1 MADLNTSNNKASSLL
16 YLREDRIKISLNN
29 FFEAN
34 RIFEKEIFNNL
45 DDEQLGMADI
55 RCLLII
61 NLNPGI
67 IFNELLNILDIRKQS
82 LNRVLRSLLK
92 KKFIIIGSAHNIKEI
107 RNKEIQNVDKIFIS
121 SLFKKNK
128 NYLGMNRFK
137 LISNYTKKEVVV
149 LGGISKKNIKKLR
162 LINITEFA
170 GIAFFE

>member
-1 MADLNTSNNKASSLL
+1 MINIYFYHNYVIVADLTTSNSKASSLL

-82 LNRVLRSLLK
+82 LNRVLRSILK
-92 KKFIIIGSAHNIKEI
+92 EKFIN
-107 RNKEIQNVDKIFIS
+107 QKINS
-121 SLFKKNK
+121 DDGRKKNLYLTDTAKDKLNNVIKPLIDRLSKSYVKSGANAVQGFNMVVNSLIEK
-128 NYLGMNRFK
+128 NN
-137 LISNYTKKEVVV
+137 E
-149 LGGISKKNIKKLR
+149 
-162 LINITEFA
+162 
-170 GIAFFE
+170 

>member
-1 MADLNTSNNKASSLL
+1 MINIYFYRNYVIMADLNTSNSKASSLL

-82 LNRVLRSLLK
+82 LNRVLRILLK
-92 KKFIIIGSAHNIKEI
+92 EKFII
-107 RNKEIQNVDKIFIS
+107 QKINS
-121 SLFKKNK
+121 DDGRKKNLYLTDTAKDKLNNVIKPLIDRLSKSYVKSGANAVQGFNMVVNSLIEK
-128 NYLGMNRFK
+128 NN
-137 LISNYTKKEVVV
+137 E
-149 LGGISKKNIKKLR
+149 
-162 LINITEFA
+162 
-170 GIAFFE
+170 

>member
-1 MADLNTSNNKASSLL
+1 MADLNTSNSKASSLL

-92 KKFIIIGSAHNIKEI
+92 EKFII
-107 RNKEIQNVDKIFIS
+107 QKINS
-121 SLFKKNK
+121 DDGRKKNLYLTDVAKEKLNDVIKPLIDKLSKSYVKSGASAVQGFNMVVNSLIEK
-128 NYLGMNRFK
+128 NN
-137 LISNYTKKEVVV
+137 E
-149 LGGISKKNIKKLR
+149 
-162 LINITEFA
+162 
-170 GIAFFE
+170 

>member
-1 MADLNTSNNKASSLL
+1 MINIYFYRNYVIVADLNTSNSKASSLL

-82 LNRVLRSLLK
+82 LNRVLRSLLNE
-92 KKFIIIGSAHNIKEI
+92 KFII
-107 RNKEIQNVDKIFIS
+107 QKINADDGR
-121 SLFKKNK
+121 KKNLYLTDTAKDKLNNVIKPLIDKLSKSYVKSGANAVQGFNMVVNSLIEK
-128 NYLGMNRFK
+128 NN
-137 LISNYTKKEVVV
+137 E
-149 LGGISKKNIKKLR
+149 
-162 LINITEFA
+162 
-170 GIAFFE
+170 

>member
-1 MADLNTSNNKASSLL
+1 MADLNTSSNKASSLL

-92 KKFIIIGSAHNIKEI
+92 EKFII
-107 RNKEIQNVDKIFIS
+107 QKINS
-121 SLFKKNK
+121 DDGRKKNLYLTDTAKDKLNNVIKPLIDRLSKSYVKSGANAVQGFNMVVNSLIEK
-128 NYLGMNRFK
+128 NN
-137 LISNYTKKEVVV
+137 E
-149 LGGISKKNIKKLR
+149 
-162 LINITEFA
+162 
-170 GIAFFE
+170 

>member
-1 MADLNTSNNKASSLL
+1 VADLNTSNSKASSLL

-92 KKFIIIGSAHNIKEI
+92 EKFIIQKINSDDGRKKNLYLTDVA
-107 RNKEIQNVDKIFIS
+107 RNKLNDVIKPLIDRLSKSYIKSGANAVQGFNMVVNSLIEKI
-121 SLFKKNK
+121 N
-128 NYLGMNRFK
+128 
-137 LISNYTKKEVVV
+137 E
-149 LGGISKKNIKKLR
+149 
-162 LINITEFA
+162 
-170 GIAFFE
+170 

>member
-1 MADLNTSNNKASSLL
+1 MADLNTSNSKASSLL

-92 KKFIIIGSAHNIKEI
+92 EKFII
-107 RNKEIQNVDKIFIS
+107 QKINADDGR
-121 SLFKKNK
+121 KKNLYLTDTAKDKLNNVIRPLIDRLSKSYVKSGANAVQGFNMVVNSLIEK
-128 NYLGMNRFK
+128 NN
-137 LISNYTKKEVVV
+137 E
-149 LGGISKKNIKKLR
+149 
-162 LINITEFA
+162 
-170 GIAFFE
+170 

>member
-1 MADLNTSNNKASSLL
+1 MINIYFYRNYVIVADLNTSSNKASSLL

-82 LNRVLRSLLK
+82 LNRVLRILLK
-92 KKFIIIGSAHNIKEI
+92 EKFII
-107 RNKEIQNVDKIFIS
+107 QKINS
-121 SLFKKNK
+121 DDGRKKNLYLTDTAKDKLNNVIKPLIDRLSKSYVKSGANAVQGFNMVVNSLIEK
-128 NYLGMNRFK
+128 NN
-137 LISNYTKKEVVV
+137 E
-149 LGGISKKNIKKLR
+149 
-162 LINITEFA
+162 
-170 GIAFFE
+170 

>member
-1 MADLNTSNNKASSLL
+1 MINIYFYRNYVIVTDLNTSKSKASSLL

-45 DDEQLGMADI
+45 DDEELGIADI

-82 LNRVLRSLLK
+82 LNRVLRILLK
-92 KKFIIIGSAHNIKEI
+92 EKFII
-107 RNKEIQNVDKIFIS
+107 QKINS
-121 SLFKKNK
+121 DDGRKKNLYLTDVAKDKLNEVIKPLIDKLSKSYVKSGANAVQGFNMVVNSLTEK
-128 NYLGMNRFK
+128 NN
-137 LISNYTKKEVVV
+137 E
-149 LGGISKKNIKKLR
+149 
-162 LINITEFA
+162 
-170 GIAFFE
+170 

>member
-1 MADLNTSNNKASSLL
+1 VADLNTSNNKASSLL

-92 KKFIIIGSAHNIKEI
+92 EKFII
-107 RNKEIQNVDKIFIS
+107 QKINADDGR
-121 SLFKKNK
+121 KKNLYLTDTAKDKLNNVIKPLIDRLSKSYVKSGANAVQGFNMVVNSLIEK
-128 NYLGMNRFK
+128 NN
-137 LISNYTKKEVVV
+137 E
-149 LGGISKKNIKKLR
+149 
-162 LINITEFA
+162 
-170 GIAFFE
+170 

>member
-1 MADLNTSNNKASSLL
+1 MINIYFYRNYVIVADLNTSNNKASSLL

-82 LNRVLRSLLK
+82 LNRVLRILLK
-92 KKFIIIGSAHNIKEI
+92 EKFII
-107 RNKEIQNVDKIFIS
+107 QKINS
-121 SLFKKNK
+121 DDGRKKNL
-128 NYLGMNRFK
+128 YLTDTAKDK
-137 LISNYTKKEVVV
+137 LNNVIKPLIDRLSKSYVKSGANAVQGFNMVVN
-149 LGGISKKNIKKLR
+149 S
-162 LINITEFA
+162 LIEKQ
-170 GIAFFE
+170 

>member
-1 MADLNTSNNKASSLL
+1 MINIYFYRNYVIVADLNTSNSKASSLL

-92 KKFIIIGSAHNIKEI
+92 EKFII
-107 RNKEIQNVDKIFIS
+107 QKINADDGR
-121 SLFKKNK
+121 KKNLYLTDTAKDKLNNVIKPLIDRLSKSYVKSGANAVQGFNMVVNSLTEK
-128 NYLGMNRFK
+128 NN
-137 LISNYTKKEVVV
+137 E
-149 LGGISKKNIKKLR
+149 
-162 LINITEFA
+162 
-170 GIAFFE
+170 

>member
-1 MADLNTSNNKASSLL
+1 LINIYFYRNYVIVADLNTSNSKASSLL

-92 KKFIIIGSAHNIKEI
+92 EKFII
-107 RNKEIQNVDKIFIS
+107 QKINS
-121 SLFKKNK
+121 DDGRKKNLYLTDVAKEKLNDVIKPLIDKLTKSYVKSGANAVQGFNMVVNSLIEK
-128 NYLGMNRFK
+128 NN
-137 LISNYTKKEVVV
+137 E
-149 LGGISKKNIKKLR
+149 
-162 LINITEFA
+162 
-170 GIAFFE
+170 

>member
-1 MADLNTSNNKASSLL
+1 MADLNTSSNKASSLL

-92 KKFIIIGSAHNIKEI
+92 EKFII
-107 RNKEIQNVDKIFIS
+107 QKINS
-121 SLFKKNK
+121 DDGRKKNLYLTDVAKEKLNDVIKPLIDKLSKSYVKSGANAVQGFNMVVNSLIEK
-128 NYLGMNRFK
+128 NN
-137 LISNYTKKEVVV
+137 E
-149 LGGISKKNIKKLR
+149 
-162 LINITEFA
+162 
-170 GIAFFE
+170 

>member
-1 MADLNTSNNKASSLL
+1 MVADLNTSNNKASSLL

-67 IFNELLNILDIRKQS
+67 IFNELLNILDVRKQS

-92 KKFIIIGSAHNIKEI
+92 EKFII
-107 RNKEIQNVDKIFIS
+107 QKINS
-121 SLFKKNK
+121 DDGRKKNLYLTDTAKDKLNNVIKPLIDRLSKSYVKSGANAVQGFNMLVNSLIEK
-128 NYLGMNRFK
+128 NN
-137 LISNYTKKEVVV
+137 E
-149 LGGISKKNIKKLR
+149 
-162 LINITEFA
+162 
-170 GIAFFE
+170 

>member
-1 MADLNTSNNKASSLL
+1 MADLNTSNNKTSSLL

-92 KKFIIIGSAHNIKEI
+92 EKFII
-107 RNKEIQNVDKIFIS
+107 QKINS
-121 SLFKKNK
+121 DDGRKKNL
-128 NYLGMNRFK
+128 YLTDTAKDK
-137 LISNYTKKEVVV
+137 LNNVIKPLIDRLSKSYVKSGANAVQGFNMVVN
-149 LGGISKKNIKKLR
+149 S
-162 LINITEFA
+162 LIEINNE
-170 GIAFFE
+170 

>member
-1 MADLNTSNNKASSLL
+1 MINIYFYRKYVIVADLNTSSNKASSLL

-92 KKFIIIGSAHNIKEI
+92 EKFII
-107 RNKEIQNVDKIFIS
+107 QKINS
-121 SLFKKNK
+121 DDGRKKNLYLTDTAKDKLNNVIKPLIDRLSKSYVKSGANAVQGFNMVVNSLTEK
-128 NYLGMNRFK
+128 NN
-137 LISNYTKKEVVV
+137 E
-149 LGGISKKNIKKLR
+149 
-162 LINITEFA
+162 
-170 GIAFFE
+170 

>member
-1 MADLNTSNNKASSLL
+1 MINIYFYRNYVIVADLNTSNSKASSLL

-45 DDEQLGMADI
+45 DDEELGIADI

-82 LNRVLRSLLK
+82 LNRVLRILLK
-92 KKFIIIGSAHNIKEI
+92 EKFII
-107 RNKEIQNVDKIFIS
+107 QKINS
-121 SLFKKNK
+121 DDGRKKNLYLTDTAKDKLNNVIKPLIDRLSKSYVKSGANAVQGFNMVVNSLTEK
-128 NYLGMNRFK
+128 NN
-137 LISNYTKKEVVV
+137 E
-149 LGGISKKNIKKLR
+149 
-162 LINITEFA
+162 
-170 GIAFFE
+170 

>member
-1 MADLNTSNNKASSLL
+1 MINIYFYRNYVIVADLNTSSNKASSLL

-92 KKFIIIGSAHNIKEI
+92 EKFII
-107 RNKEIQNVDKIFIS
+107 QKINS
-121 SLFKKNK
+121 DDGRKKNLYLTDTAKDKLNNGIKPLIDRLSKSYVKSGANAVQGFNMVVNSLIEK
-128 NYLGMNRFK
+128 NN
-137 LISNYTKKEVVV
+137 E
-149 LGGISKKNIKKLR
+149 
-162 LINITEFA
+162 
-170 GIAFFE
+170 

>member
-1 MADLNTSNNKASSLL
+1 MINIYFYRNYVIVADLNTSNNKASSLL

-92 KKFIIIGSAHNIKEI
+92 EKFII
-107 RNKEIQNVDKIFIS
+107 QKINS
-121 SLFKKNK
+121 DDGRKKNL
-128 NYLGMNRFK
+128 YLTDTAKDK
-137 LISNYTKKEVVV
+137 LNNVIKPLIDRLSKSYVKSGANAVQGFNMVVN
-149 LGGISKKNIKKLR
+149 S
-162 LINITEFA
+162 LIEINNE
-170 GIAFFE
+170 

>member
-1 MADLNTSNNKASSLL
+1 MINIYFYHNYVIVADLNTSNSKASSLL

-92 KKFIIIGSAHNIKEI
+92 KKFII
-107 RNKEIQNVDKIFIS
+107 QKINS
-121 SLFKKNK
+121 DDGRKKNLYLTDVAKDKLNEVIKPLIDKLSHSYVKSGANAVQGFNMVVNSLIEK
-128 NYLGMNRFK
+128 NN
-137 LISNYTKKEVVV
+137 E
-149 LGGISKKNIKKLR
+149 
-162 LINITEFA
+162 
-170 GIAFFE
+170 

>member
-1 MADLNTSNNKASSLL
+1 MINIYFYRNYVIVADLNTSNNKASSLL

-82 LNRVLRSLLK
+82 LNRVLRILLK
-92 KKFIIIGSAHNIKEI
+92 EKFII
-107 RNKEIQNVDKIFIS
+107 QKINS
-121 SLFKKNK
+121 DDGRKKNLYLTDTAKDKLNNVIKPLIDRLSKSYVKSGANAVQGFNMVVNSLIEK
-128 NYLGMNRFK
+128 NN
-137 LISNYTKKEVVV
+137 E
-149 LGGISKKNIKKLR
+149 
-162 LINITEFA
+162 
-170 GIAFFE
+170 

>member
-1 MADLNTSNNKASSLL
+1 MINIYFYRNYVIVADLNTSNNKVSSLL

-92 KKFIIIGSAHNIKEI
+92 EKFII
-107 RNKEIQNVDKIFIS
+107 QKINS
-121 SLFKKNK
+121 DDGRKKNLYLTDTAKDKLNNVIKPLIDRLSKSYVKSGANAVQGFNMVVNSLIEK
-128 NYLGMNRFK
+128 NN
-137 LISNYTKKEVVV
+137 E
-149 LGGISKKNIKKLR
+149 
-162 LINITEFA
+162 
-170 GIAFFE
+170 

>member
-1 MADLNTSNNKASSLL
+1 LINIYFYRNYVIVADLNTSNSKASSLL

-92 KKFIIIGSAHNIKEI
+92 EKFII
-107 RNKEIQNVDKIFIS
+107 QKINADDGR
-121 SLFKKNK
+121 KKNLYLTDTAKDKLNNVIKPLIDRLSKSYVKSGANAVQGFNMVVNSLIEK
-128 NYLGMNRFK
+128 NN
-137 LISNYTKKEVVV
+137 E
-149 LGGISKKNIKKLR
+149 
-162 LINITEFA
+162 
-170 GIAFFE
+170 

>member
-1 MADLNTSNNKASSLL
+1 MINIYFYRNYVIVADLNTSNNKASSLL

-92 KKFIIIGSAHNIKEI
+92 EKFII
-107 RNKEIQNVDKIFIS
+107 QKINS
-121 SLFKKNK
+121 DDGRKKNL
-128 NYLGMNRFK
+128 YLTDTAKDK
-137 LISNYTKKEVVV
+137 LNNVIKPLIDRLSKSYVKSGANAVQGFNMVVN
-149 LGGISKKNIKKLR
+149 S
-162 LINITEFA
+162 LIEENNE
-170 GIAFFE
+170 

>member
-1 MADLNTSNNKASSLL
+1 MADLNTSNSKASSLL

-45 DDEQLGMADI
+45 DDEKLGMADI

-92 KKFIIIGSAHNIKEI
+92 EKFII
-107 RNKEIQNVDKIFIS
+107 QKINADDGR
-121 SLFKKNK
+121 KKNLYLTDTAKDKLNNVIKPLIDRLSKSYVKSGANAVQGFNMVVNSLIEK
-128 NYLGMNRFK
+128 NN
-137 LISNYTKKEVVV
+137 E
-149 LGGISKKNIKKLR
+149 
-162 LINITEFA
+162 
-170 GIAFFE
+170 

>member
-1 MADLNTSNNKASSLL
+1 MINIYFYRNYVIVADLNTSNSKASSLL

-92 KKFIIIGSAHNIKEI
+92 EKFII
-107 RNKEIQNVDKIFIS
+107 QKINADDGR
-121 SLFKKNK
+121 KKNL
-128 NYLGMNRFK
+128 YLTDTAKDK
-137 LISNYTKKEVVV
+137 LNNVIKPLIDRLSKSYVKSGANAVQGFNMVVNGLKER
-149 LGGISKKNIKKLR
+149 N
-162 LINITEFA
+162 NE
-170 GIAFFE
+170 

>member
-1 MADLNTSNNKASSLL
+1 MINIYFYRNYVIVADLNTSNSKASSLL

-45 DDEQLGMADI
+45 DDEGLGMADI

-92 KKFIIIGSAHNIKEI
+92 EKFII
-107 RNKEIQNVDKIFIS
+107 QKINS
-121 SLFKKNK
+121 DDGRKKNLYLTDVAKEKLNDVIKPLIDKLSKSYVKSGANAVQGFNMVVNSLTEK
-128 NYLGMNRFK
+128 NN
-137 LISNYTKKEVVV
+137 E
-149 LGGISKKNIKKLR
+149 
-162 LINITEFA
+162 
-170 GIAFFE
+170 

>member
-1 MADLNTSNNKASSLL
+1 MINIYFYRNYVIVADLNTSNSKASSLL

-45 DDEQLGMADI
+45 DNEQLGMADI

-92 KKFIIIGSAHNIKEI
+92 EKFII
-107 RNKEIQNVDKIFIS
+107 QKINS
-121 SLFKKNK
+121 DDGRKKNLYLTDTAKDKLNNVIKPLIDRLSKSYVKSGANAVQGFNMVVNSLIEK
-128 NYLGMNRFK
+128 NN
-137 LISNYTKKEVVV
+137 E
-149 LGGISKKNIKKLR
+149 
-162 LINITEFA
+162 
-170 GIAFFE
+170 

>member
-1 MADLNTSNNKASSLL
+1 MINIYFYRNYVIVADLNTSNSKASSLL

-45 DDEQLGMADI
+45 DDEGLGMADI

-82 LNRVLRSLLK
+82 LNRVLRILLK
-92 KKFIIIGSAHNIKEI
+92 EKFII
-107 RNKEIQNVDKIFIS
+107 QKINS
-121 SLFKKNK
+121 DDGRKKNL
-128 NYLGMNRFK
+128 YLTDVAKDK
-137 LISNYTKKEVVV
+137 LNDVIKPLIDKLSKSYVKSGANAVQGFNIVVNSLIEKSNE
-149 LGGISKKNIKKLR
+149 
-162 LINITEFA
+162 
-170 GIAFFE
+170 

>member
-1 MADLNTSNNKASSLL
+1 MADLNTSNSKASSLL

-67 IFNELLNILDIRKQS
+67 IFNILDIRKQS

-92 KKFIIIGSAHNIKEI
+92 EKFII
-107 RNKEIQNVDKIFIS
+107 QKINS
-121 SLFKKNK
+121 NDGRKKNLYLTDTAKEKLNNVIKPLIDRLSKSYVKSGANAVQGFNMVVNSLIEK
-128 NYLGMNRFK
+128 NN
-137 LISNYTKKEVVV
+137 E
-149 LGGISKKNIKKLR
+149 
-162 LINITEFA
+162 
-170 GIAFFE
+170 

>member
-1 MADLNTSNNKASSLL
+1 MADLNTSNSKASSLL

-92 KKFIIIGSAHNIKEI
+92 EKFII
-107 RNKEIQNVDKIFIS
+107 QKINS
-121 SLFKKNK
+121 DDGRKKNLYLTDVAKDKLNDVIKPLIDRLSKSYVKSGANAVQGFNMVVNSLIEK
-128 NYLGMNRFK
+128 NN
-137 LISNYTKKEVVV
+137 E
-149 LGGISKKNIKKLR
+149 
-162 LINITEFA
+162 
-170 GIAFFE
+170 

>member
-1 MADLNTSNNKASSLL
+1 MTDLNTTNNKTSSLL
-16 YLREDRIKISLNN
+16 YLRDDRIKISLNN

-82 LNRVLRSLLK
+82 LNRVLRILLK
-92 KKFIIIGSAHNIKEI
+92 EKFIT
-107 RNKEIQNVDKIFIS
+107 QKINS
-121 SLFKKNK
+121 EDGRKKNL
-128 NYLGMNRFK
+128 YLTDIAK
-137 LISNYTKKEVVV
+137 
-149 LGGISKKNIKKLR
+149 KKLDDVIKPIIDR
-162 LINITEFA
+162 LSKSYVRSGSNSVQGFNTVVNSLIEKNNEY
-170 GIAFFE
+170 

>member
-1 MADLNTSNNKASSLL
+1 MINIYFYRYYVIVADLNTSNNKASSLL

-45 DDEQLGMADI
+45 DDEELGIADI

-92 KKFIIIGSAHNIKEI
+92 EKFII
-107 RNKEIQNVDKIFIS
+107 QKINADDGR
-121 SLFKKNK
+121 KKNLYLTDTAKDKLNNVIKPLIDRLSKSYVKSGANAVQGFNMVVNSLTEK
-128 NYLGMNRFK
+128 NN
-137 LISNYTKKEVVV
+137 E
-149 LGGISKKNIKKLR
+149 
-162 LINITEFA
+162 
-170 GIAFFE
+170 

>member
-1 MADLNTSNNKASSLL
+1 MINIYFYRNYVIVADLNTSNSKASSLL

-45 DDEQLGMADI
+45 DDEGLGMADI

-82 LNRVLRSLLK
+82 LNRVLRILLK
-92 KKFIIIGSAHNIKEI
+92 EKFII
-107 RNKEIQNVDKIFIS
+107 QKINS
-121 SLFKKNK
+121 DDGRKKNLYLTDIAKDKLNDVIKPLIEKLSKSYVKSGANAVQGFNMVVNSLTEK
-128 NYLGMNRFK
+128 NN
-137 LISNYTKKEVVV
+137 E
-149 LGGISKKNIKKLR
+149 
-162 LINITEFA
+162 
-170 GIAFFE
+170 

>member
-1 MADLNTSNNKASSLL
+1 MINIYFYRNYVIVADLNTSNSKASSLL

-45 DDEQLGMADI
+45 DDGELGIADI

-92 KKFIIIGSAHNIKEI
+92 EKFII
-107 RNKEIQNVDKIFIS
+107 QKINADDGR
-121 SLFKKNK
+121 KKNLYLTDTAKDKLNNVIKPLIDRLSKSYVKSGANAVQGFNMVVNSLIEK
-128 NYLGMNRFK
+128 NN
-137 LISNYTKKEVVV
+137 E
-149 LGGISKKNIKKLR
+149 
-162 LINITEFA
+162 
-170 GIAFFE
+170 